1 MIVMKFGG
9 TSVEDAA
16 AIRRLIEIVKRGRH
30 RKPLV
35 VVSACSGVTNDL
47 IRTAHAVRDGD
58 KDQALNILDR
68 LRIRHRTMAEEL
80 LNGKRRT
87 CIFELFDDMFQE
99 LRNLVRGVHL
109 LGELT
114 NRSLDTFT
122 SYGEQSSSLIIQG
135 AMEEAGIPSV
145 LVDARS
151 VMVTDKTFT
160 SAKPLVD
167 KIAKRAK
174 ATFGPIIKNS

>member
-68 LRIRHRTMAEEL
+68 LRIRHRTMADAQPVKNIQRL
-80 LNGKRRT
+80 IFISVSNG
-87 CIFELFDDMFQE
+87 MS
-99 LRNLVRGVHL
+99 G
-109 LGELT
+109 
-114 NRSLDTFT
+114 
-122 SYGEQSSSLIIQG
+122 
-135 AMEEAGIPSV
+135 
-145 LVDARS
+145 
-151 VMVTDKTFT
+151 
-160 SAKPLVD
+160 
-167 KIAKRAK
+167 
-174 ATFGPIIKNS
+174 